1 MKVLHLPDEIVFV
14 ERPVRVDEISW
25 ELLHRFFVENLD
37 RILVKNIDRFP
48 KIFSRFFVKVDRVR
62 NDVVGRSVDDVGGGG
77 GDVDAIRP
85 GELVRQNSTPSNLG
99 V

>member
-14 ERPVRVDEISW
+14 ERPVRVDEISC

-62 NDVVGRSVDDVGGGG
+62 NDVVVFWRKWNA
-77 GDVDAIRP
+77 DARV
-85 GELVRQNSTPSNLG
+85 VRNK